1 MAKLNNFIALDI
13 SDNSLEVM
21 ECQRDFWGRYVI
33 KKINRVSLE
42 KGIIINGEIKNANA
56 LLKAIKK
63 LLSSA
68 KPSAISTYN
77 CFLSIPENK
86 VFTHI
91 FHVPADLKDADIED
105 FLLNQSEG
113 IIPFNRETVI
123 SDYKIVDQN
132 EKEKIVFY
140 AAAPRKLVQD
150 TLAILKD
157 AKLNVLLIEL
167 ESYSVARSLLSK
179 ADGKDVNMILD
190 IGGNF
195 SNIAIYDKQG
205 LKLTVSLPMA
215 GNQFTK
221 EIRTK
226 AKLTTAKATDLKTK
240 EGLNSSNKMAVKAL
254 KDSLDKI
261 VEEIIRSV
269 NYFEKTT
276 DQKFKKIIIV
286 GGSAKLPGIVDYLK
300 DKTGLLVEI
309 GNPWHRLK
317 KSPEVLKIFT
327 KSKGMLYSTVIGL
340 MLRGK
345 QKDYRQG
352 INLMPARGKKKNII
366 QLSSGNKQDWIK
378 YLVFFLLVIVFISLI
393 MFKEEIRGDEAKEPV
408 SKVDIYEESVPMV
421 VSYNPEVVKD
431 LSLGR
436 IKGEIIEQSGEATFQ
451 WEGVTTDQL
460 TILAND
466 YLVVYN
472 KSDEDLTLVANSRL
486 SADKE
491 VYYLKE
497 PLHIMPGEF
506 SAVQV
511 VGEDG
516 NVNLKEGRYNF
527 IALSED
533 RQELV
538 YGIKELE
545 IEVIPPEQI
554 SQLDVTGI
562 ISLQEGLRKET
573 QSISYSN
580 LPKGVYIDEPVQSRI
595 TSIKYVNM
603 GDKKVGMKMVVSYQW
618 VSLAKN
624 DLLEVFNIK
633 LSDKS
638 LLDKLNNASF
648 KVNKQSINETEKAIS
663 VEVVASFY

>member
-33 KKINRVSLE
+33 KKVNRITLE
-42 KGIIINGEIKNANA
+42 KGIILNGEIKNANA

-63 LLSSA
+63 LLSTA
-68 KPSAISTYN
+68 KPSAINTYN

-91 FHVPADLKDADIED
+91 FHVPVDLKDADIED

-132 EKEKIVFY
+132 EKEKTVFY
-140 AAAPRKLVQD
+140 AAAPRKLVMD

-157 AKLNVLLIEL
+157 AKLNVMLIEL
-167 ESYSVARSLLSK
+167 ESYSVARSLMSK
-179 ADGKDVNMILD
+179 ADSKDVNMIID

-226 AKLTTAKATDLKTK
+226 AKLTVAKANELKTK
-240 EGLNSSNKMAVKAL
+240 EGLNSSNKNAVKAL
-254 KDSLDKI
+254 QNSIDKI
-261 VEEIIRSV
+261 VEEILRSV
-269 NYFEKTT
+269 KYFEKKT
-276 DQKFKKIIIV
+276 DQKFKKIILV
-286 GGSAKLPGIVDYLK
+286 GGSSRLPGIVDYLA
-300 DKTGLLVEI
+300 DKTGLPVEI

-317 KSPEVLKIFT
+317 KSPEILKIFT

-352 INLMPARGKKKNII
+352 INLLPAKGKKKNII

-378 YLVFFLLVIVFISLI
+378 YVIFILLVIAFVSLI
-393 MFKEEIRGDEAKEPV
+393 IFKEDIRGGETNKP
-408 SKVDIYEESVPMV
+408 STKVDIYEEMIPMV
-421 VSYNPEVVKD
+421 VSYNPEVIKD
-431 LSLGR
+431 ASLAR
-436 IKGEIIEQSGEATFQ
+436 VKGEIIEQSGEATLV
-451 WEGVTTDQL
+451 WDGVTTDQL

-466 YLVVYN
+466 YLVIYN
-472 KSDEDLTLVANSRL
+472 ESEEDLTLVANSRL
-486 SADKE
+486 SAGDE

-497 PLHIMPGEF
+497 PLHILPGD
-506 SAVQV
+506 SSVVQV
-511 VGEDG
+511 VKEEGD
-516 NVNLKEGRYNF
+516 VNLKEGVYNF

-533 RQELV
+533 RQKLV
-538 YGIKELE
+538 YGKKELE
-545 IEVIPPEQI
+545 VEIIPPEQI
-554 SQLDVTGI
+554 SQVDVTGI
-562 ISLQEGLRKET
+562 ISLQEGLRQET
-573 QSISYSN
+573 QNNSFSS
-580 LPKGVYIDEPVQSRI
+580 LPKNIYINEPIQSRI
-595 TSIKYVNM
+595 TSIKYINM
-603 GDKKVGMKMVVSYQW
+603 GDKKVGMKMSVNYQW
-618 VSLAKN
+618 VSLVKD
-624 DLLEVFNIK
+624 DLIEVFSIK
-633 LSDKS
+633 LTDKS

-663 VEVVASFY
+663 VEVIASFY